1 MDDRQRRALR
11 RAAQMLSRVAAGD
24 DPTVILD
31 ALAQCVPTVAGLL
44 SVVRRDA
51 PQLLISH
58 AMRLPTELL
67 EGWMSTSSEHLE
79 PALRLVLEASPG
91 GFWRDADAIAGPLR
105 DGLEVLQALDA
116 FGLGEGAGYKVHQ
129 RMVPG
134 RGTEHVML
142 ALLTERGTQF
152 PTAAPL
158 LMEALVDDVR
168 DAVHRASLPLVASR
182 SILSQIVE
190 EQRLGY
196 ICLARKSG
204 AVLEVNQRAL
214 DLIARYHAGRATQ
227 SRGALLDFVSSAQRL
242 TAGGGSWQVGHP
254 DRFAALEVHVHVLPK
269 ETHVLHEDVHLLSMR
284 EWSLP
289 SNLRPCRA
297 ESSPILEKLPE
308 RKREIALLLAR
319 SSLTYKELA
328 YQLHISPNTFRTHV
342 QHIYSLLGVQ
352 SRAGLTKL
360 LNDRA

>member
-1 MDDRQRRALR
+1 
-11 RAAQMLSRVAAGD
+11 MLSRVAAGD

-31 ALAQCVPTVAGLL
+31 ALAPCVPAVAGLL

-67 EGWMSTSSEHLE
+67 EGWMSTRSEHLE

-105 DGLEVLQALDA
+105 EGLEVLQALDG

-129 RMVPG
+129 RLVPG

-142 ALLTERGTQF
+142 ALLTERGTRF
-152 PTAAPL
+152 PSTAPA
-158 LMEALVDDVR
+158 LMEALTADVR
-168 DAVHRASLPLVASR
+168 DAVHRVSLPLVASR

-190 EQRLGY
+190 EQGLGY
-196 ICLARKSG
+196 ICVSRQSG

-214 DLIARYHAGRATQ
+214 DLIARYHAGGPPGNR
-227 SRGALLDFVSSAQRL
+227 RALLDFAASAQRL
-242 TAGGGSWQVGHP
+242 TAGGSAWSLRHP
-254 DRFAALEVHVHVLPK
+254 DGVAALEVHVHVLAK
-269 ETHVLHEDVHLLSMR
+269 ETHALHEDVHLLSMR

-289 SNLRPCRA
+289 RDLHPRHA
-297 ESSPILEKLPE
+297 ESSSILEVLPS

-319 SSLTYKELA
+319 SSFSYKELA
-328 YQLHISPNTFRTHV
+328 HQLHISPNTFRTHV
-342 QHIYSLLGVQ
+342 EHIYRLLGVQ

-360 LNDRA
+360 LNDG